1 MSGNGDPDRGS
12 QPGRIDEKA
21 LGSWV
26 REVADETGTTER
38 EVLDRMLSAYWL
50 IDEFENPSRDA
61 GRDRPEPLGEG
72 RDRPDPDAELL
83 PHVVSTLG
91 SDDPD
96 PSKPDG
102 DRQGGPD
109 PELAQISA
117 KIDRIAELLD
127 DGVDDE
133 SDEERIDAEFE
144 ALDDRLDA
152 LDDRTEALADTV
164 DRLRNRVEELDSET
178 PDAGA
183 VERLQDAVP
192 EVAREVQRLRED
204 HDTLRSE
211 ISEDFGHVE
220 RILRHLLD
228 RTDDLERSLERV
240 RSRGDRR
247 ERSRVDERLTELK
260 RTASAAGVRSA
271 ECDECGGS
279 VDLGVL
285 PESRC
290 PHCGAEFRSLEPKSW
305 LFGTNTLSVR
315 ASRDPGRREP
325 LDPERGNP
333 VEAGESA
340 GPTDGSTRTDRPDD
354 PQAIDE
360 GDGTVESDERTAE
373 ASESRSGMAS
383 EIDLS
388 DDIRAGGNG
397 NPDADGGRGDA
408 EDGTET
414 RPGTDAD
421 AAEDDDGEA
430 AGEGFDWER

>member
-1 MSGNGDPDRGS
+1 MSGNGDPDRGGR
-12 QPGRIDEKA
+12 PGRIDEKA

-61 GRDRPEPLGEG
+61 GLDRPEPLGDG
-72 RDRPDPDAELL
+72 RDRPDLDADSL
-83 PHVVSTLG
+83 PNVVSTFE
-91 SDDPD
+91 SDDPG
-96 PSKPDG
+96 PSEPDR
-102 DRQGGPD
+102 DRQGEPD
-109 PELAQISA
+109 PELARISA
-117 KIDRIAELLD
+117 KIDRIAELLG
-127 DGVDDE
+127 DGTDGE
-133 SDEERIDAEFE
+133 SDEDRIEAEFE

-164 DRLRNRVEELDSET
+164 DRLRDRVEELDSEA

-211 ISEDFGHVE
+211 VSEDFGHIE

-228 RTDDLERSLERV
+228 RTDDLERSLERA
-240 RSRGDRR
+240 RSRGENR

-271 ECDECGGS
+271 ECDECDGS

-285 PESRC
+285 PEPRC

-315 ASRDPGRREP
+315 ASRDPDRREP
-325 LDPERGNP
+325 PDPERGNS
-333 VEAGESA
+333 VGAGESA
-340 GPTDGSTRTDRPDD
+340 GSTDGSAGTDRPDD
-354 PQAIDE
+354 PPAVDG
-360 GDGTVESDERTAE
+360 GDGSVEPGERTAE
-373 ASESRSGMAS
+373 ASGSRKGMAS

-397 NPDADGGRGDA
+397 NSDADGGRADV

-414 RPGTDAD
+414 RSGTDAD
-421 AAEDDDGEA
+421 ATEDDDVEA